1 MPAVGGEG
9 DAHAAA
15 PVLAGGDG
23 PGLRLVRDER
33 EPGPPLRV
41 HDGDAFG
48 GGDPGAAVLTD
59 DEAVGGGT
67 DLDRADGLAAPAR
80 TVAPGVDEG
89 HGVAAEVGYEEGAAG
104 GAGGALGGGG

>member
-1 MPAVGGEG
+1 MATQ
-9 DAHAAA
+9 
-15 PVLAGGDG
+15 
-23 PGLRLVRDER
+23 
-33 EPGPPLRV
+33 
-41 HDGDAFG
+41 
-48 GGDPGAAVLTD
+48 AAVLTD

-67 DLDRADGLAAPAR
+67 DLDRADGLAAGP